1 MHEDGTT
8 NEQGEAPATETAEA
22 LTPAAHPR
30 SFFGPR
36 GFVGDEWIRNATYG
50 VVVAILLVSAYI
62 VWMYVGDVRLA
73 STQSPAARA
82 VAALA
87 QVVAK
92 APSDAQARVKLAE
105 AMMANSQS
113 DQAIEQL
120 KAALELE
127 KVNVDALTDLGLIA
141 MDRREWKT
149 AEGYWLQLVQLLSGA
164 EMSSKDQRLASV
176 YYYLGTTLVEQ
187 QRYEEA
193 VANLKQS
200 ISIKRDESPVHY
212 MLAVAYQR
220 LGLPDMQKQELA
232 IVVAFD
238 PKQAQANYDLG
249 VLELA
254 SGDVAT
260 AAESFRIAA
269 DNAPT
274 GITAPQAELDK
285 LAKSASASVRMA
297 DAQRLRSSDPKKAL
311 VEARIA
317 AALDPANPD
326 AVALVAQLWEKNG
339 DTARA
344 LNAWNRL
351 LELVPA
357 DATATDAVKRLSAD
371 SK

>member
-1 MHEDGTT
+1 MQESDVTMEQIEDLPSEGP
-8 NEQGEAPATETAEA
+8 E
-22 LTPAAHPR
+22 TPAPR
-30 SFFGPR
+30 SPFGR
-36 GFVGDEWIRNATYG
+36 QAGSRDDWIRKATYG
-50 VVVAILLVSAYI
+50 VLVAIVLLGAYI
-62 VWMYVGDVRLA
+62 AYMYLGDTRLA

-82 VAALA
+82 VTNLA

-92 APSDAQARVKLAE
+92 APSDPQARVKLAE
-105 AMMANSQS
+105 AMMANSQT
-113 DQAIEQL
+113 DDAIAQLRAAIEL
-120 KAALELE
+120 DKE
-127 KVNVDALTDLGLIA
+127 NITALTDLGLIA

-164 EMSSKDQRLASV
+164 EMSLKDQRLANV

-200 ISIKRDESPVHY
+200 ILIKRDESPVHY
-212 MLAVAYQR
+212 MLAIAYQR

-238 PKQAQANYDLG
+238 PKQAQANYDIGMLD
-249 VLELA
+249 LA
-254 SGDVAT
+254 AGDVAA

-274 GITAPQAELDK
+274 GVTAPQAELDK
-285 LAKSASASVRMA
+285 LDAAGSASVRMA
-297 DAQRLRSSDPKKAL
+297 SAQRLRSSDPKKAL
-311 VEARIA
+311 SEARVA

-339 DTARA
+339 DKARA

-351 LELVPA
+351 LELVPG
-357 DATATDAVKRLSAD
+357 DVTATDAVKRLSAP